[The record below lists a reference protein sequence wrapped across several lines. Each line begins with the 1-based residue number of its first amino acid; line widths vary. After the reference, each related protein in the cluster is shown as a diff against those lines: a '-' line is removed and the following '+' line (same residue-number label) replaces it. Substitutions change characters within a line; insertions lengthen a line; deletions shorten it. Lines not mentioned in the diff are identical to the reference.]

1 MNTKE
6 LVAGDLTNKG
16 IIHFIDYFSPIIE
29 DQLVKT
35 SQGTFRLSELEFIEK
50 SVKPAPRDLKAS
62 VDFNTVMGIDIR
74 PGKVISAA
82 RVKDTDKLIEMH
94 VSTALGKKTVV
105 TNLGSDFE
113 PEDFVDK
120 TFMFVMNMPAA
131 KMRGILS
138 EAMIM
143 ASSAFRLDETT
154 NEWVEKPILMPINIP
169 MDSIVL

>member
-6 LVAGDLTNKG
+6 LEAGDLTNKG
-16 IIHFIDYFSPIIE
+16 IIHWIDNPTPNIE
-29 DQLVKT
+29 DRLVKT
-35 SQGTFRLSELEFIEK
+35 SQGIVRYSELEFIEK
-50 SVKPAPRDLKAS
+50 SKKPAPRDLKAS
-62 VDFNTVMGIDIR
+62 VDFNAVMGIDIR

-82 RVKDTDKLIEMH
+82 RVKDTEKLIEMR

-113 PEDFVDK
+113 PEDFVEK
-120 TFMFVMNMPAA
+120 TFMFVMNMPPM

-143 ASSAFRLDETT
+143 ASSVFRLDEKT
-154 NEWVEKPILMPINIP
+154 NEWVEKFILMPINIP